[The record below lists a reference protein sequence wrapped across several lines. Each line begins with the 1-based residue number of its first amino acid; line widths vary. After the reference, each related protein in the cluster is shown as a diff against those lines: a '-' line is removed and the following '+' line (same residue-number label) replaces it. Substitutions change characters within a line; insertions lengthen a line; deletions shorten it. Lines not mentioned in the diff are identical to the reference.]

1 MPLWELAMGVRNWPE
16 DWQIRLI
23 QLLAVPGLMVA
34 FYLLLYHNGN
44 LIDACTASGWDDCGK
59 VSGPDA
65 PYSSIGPI
73 PVALIG
79 LVGYAAI
86 FLLTWLKDWWQL
98 LDDYSPELIVGLTGF
113 AFLFSLGL
121 TALELFVIN
130 AICRFCLVS
139 AAIITIMFVLAI
151 SYLRSFSG
159 EVTGEAAD

>member
-1 MPLWELAMGVRNWPE
+1 MEVRNWPD

-23 QLLAVPGLMVA
+23 QLLAVPGLVIA
-34 FYLLLYHNGN
+34 YFLLLYHNGD
-44 LIDACTASGWDDCGK
+44 LINVCTASSWDDCGQ

-79 LVGYAAI
+79 LVGYATI
-86 FLLTWLKDWWQL
+86 FLLTWLKDWWPL
-98 LDDYSPELIVGLTGF
+98 IDDYSPELMVGLTGF

-121 TALELFVIN
+121 TGLELFVIN
-130 AICRFCLVS
+130 AICRFCVLS
-139 AAIITIMFVLAI
+139 AAIITVMFVLSI

-159 EVTGEAAD
+159 EMIGEAAD